1 MAKLETLRAV
11 EKDLREE
18 YLALGKKQLDLRNQ
32 EAFIGERMGLVRSA
46 NITYNALE
54 NVRSEIKDTI
64 ALMSAE

>member
-18 YLALGKKQLDLRNQ
+18 YLALVKKQLDLRNQ

-46 NITYNALE
+46 NDTYNRLE
-54 NVRSEIKDTI
+54 NVRSKIKDTI
-64 ALMSAE
+64 ALMTAE